1 MEKRIK
7 GAGKL
12 SRKLLTTLVL
22 TGMLTPGFSW
32 AVDNSI
38 YIDQTGDYANITM
51 EQDGSSNTIKGI
63 RAGSPGATTDA
74 AVIKGDG
81 VGINVK
87 QTGNSNTLSLGVD
100 TIKDSATGSAATTI
114 DYQVSGGN
122 NVGIIDLNAAG
133 TVGANVS
140 TSLAIT
146 QTQGGNYAN
155 VNILGARNASSVTQS
170 GGDARY
176 TTTVNANDTTQ
187 AITTSGGTDNRVVT
201 NLTSD
206 RGSVVVSAVGAGNR
220 VEVSQADGGAVG
232 HSASI
237 DIFGSFNSV
246 TTSQSNAID
255 TAINVKS
262 TGSHNTISVIT
273 K

>member
-1 MEKRIK
+1 MKKRIK

-22 TGMLTPGFSW
+22 AGMLTPGYSW

-74 AVIKGDG
+74 AVIKGDQ
-81 VGINVK
+81 VGINIK
-87 QTGNSNTLSLGVD
+87 QTGSSNTLSLGVD
-100 TIKDSATGSAATTI
+100 TIKDSANGSAATSI
-114 DYQVSGGN
+114 NYQVSGGN

-133 TVGANVS
+133 TASANVS

-155 VNILGARNASSVTQS
+155 VNILGARNASTVTQA

-187 AITTSGGTDNRVVT
+187 TINTSGGTDNRVTT
-201 NLTSD
+201 NLTGD
-206 RGSVVVSAVGAGNR
+206 KGSVVVATVGGGNR
-220 VEVSQADGGAVG
+220 VDVTQDSGGAVG
-232 HSASI
+232 HSVSI

-246 TTSQSNAID
+246 TTSQSSAID

-262 TGSHNTISVIT
+262 TGSHNTIGIT
-273 K
+273 TK